1 MNSSSVAVYHL
12 ECNDLDYPKGIPTRE
27 VTFSWKVRGLL
38 PKTGICQSAYQI
50 VVEDSAGNCVF
61 DTGKIREPARRFY
74 RHVLPLL
81 ESSRKYSYQVKIWD
95 EQDAESGFS
104 QKSYFITGL
113 LECPKTEDYDW
124 GFLGDWAYCKGNDE
138 RGSRKSE
145 FFSTFAAIYAIAQ
158 TVRLGEALGETEK
171 IRGYPSILETM
182 RQTVHQTYY
191 REESGQYLGGQQ
203 RYAAIALCAGVVPEQ
218 ERQRVEAGLVRSLN
232 EKGYMD
238 GGSAGTVFIYRI
250 LETIPGGREAL
261 YAWLERTD
269 CPSYGYFIRNGHNTM
284 PEVWDIGDFAGG
296 SRIHTCFSG
305 IAGWYLRSL
314 LGITPDKASCR
325 RFHLAPFLPGDME
338 TLESSVDYGF
348 GPLEVS
354 WKKQEEKVS
363 LELFVPVSM
372 EIYLHI
378 PQEYAPQE
386 GSPRHLVL
394 KSGSFSFLWKKEL
407 SS

>member
-1 MNSSSVAVYHL
+1 MSSSSVAVYHL
-12 ECNDLDYPKGIPTRE
+12 ECNDLDYPKDIPTRE

-50 VVEDSAGNCVF
+50 VVEDSAGNRVF

-81 ESSRKYSYQVKIWD
+81 ESNRKYSYQVKIWD
-95 EQDAESGFS
+95 EQDTESDFS

-113 LECPKTEDYDW
+113 LECPNEEDYDW
-124 GFLGDWAYCKGNDE
+124 GFLGDWAYYEGNDE
-138 RGSRKSE
+138 RGSRESE

-171 IRGYPSILETM
+171 IRGYPSILET
-182 RQTVHQTYY
+182 
-191 REESGQYLGGQQ
+191 
-203 RYAAIALCAGVVPEQ
+203 
-218 ERQRVEAGLVRSLN
+218 
-232 EKGYMD
+232 
-238 GGSAGTVFIYRI
+238 
-250 LETIPGGREAL
+250 IPGGREAL
-261 YAWLERTD
+261 YAWLERID

-284 PEVWDIGDFAGG
+284 PEVWDIGDFARG

-325 RFHLAPFLPGDME
+325 RFHLSPFLPGDME
-338 TLESSVDYGF
+338 TLEVSVDYGF

-354 WKKQEEKVS
+354 WKKQEEEVS
-363 LELFVPVSM
+363 LELSVPVSM

-378 PQEYAPQE
+378 PQGYAPQK